1 MEKYFN
7 IYNTKFK
14 FQDFDLFISLRSYN
28 KLIKNNLYIVK
39 YINEDKFHIYSFKN
53 FNYKGFNFPLVS
65 LNSKELDSNLVNL
78 DCGFIFEK
86 TQKIFYKNKKTINIF
101 NFVDKE
107 VFKNIIRK
115 NLENKFNIYT
125 NNCLFLDNIQYKIDD
140 NYLEEQIV
148 NLYYFILTNVFLIF
162 KDIDSYILEL
172 FLDEFLNTLKE
183 IQKICIKNKYFYPN
197 IKICNRST
205 FLYKVQEYLNEF
217 YNFLNSF
224 QEKQKKEIVTSKNF
238 RKQFFNNMKSKINIP
253 NPKVSNIYNN
263 EKDLLQILN
272 YKINFFNEFKNKL

>member
-14 FQDFDLFISLRSYN
+14 FQDFDLFISLRNYN

-39 YINEDKFHIYSFKN
+39 YINEDKFHIYSFNN

-148 NLYYFILTNVFLIF
+148 KLYYFILTNVFLIF

-172 FLDEFLNTLKE
+172 FLDEFLNTLRA

-217 YNFLNSF
+217 YSFLNSF
-224 QEKQKKEIVTSKNF
+224 QEKQKKEIITSKNF

-253 NPKVSNIYNN
+253 NPKVSNINEN
-263 EKDLLQILN
+263 EKYFIEILD
-272 YKINFFNEFKNKL
+272 YKIKFFNEFKD